1 MEKLV
6 PKLRFPEFDGN
17 WDERKLSDVAKITT
31 GSTPPTNE
39 SKFYNGEYL
48 FVSPADLNS
57 GRYVYDTK
65 TKVTKLGFEKGRVIK
80 KGGVLFVSIGST
92 IGKVGQASSDC
103 ITNQQINSLEAK
115 NDFSND
121 FIYSLLFKNGENIN
135 KIAGVQA
142 VPQLN
147 KTDFSNLKYNFPTL
161 TEQQKIAS
169 FLTSVDERLTL
180 LAQQKEKLELYKKGV
195 MQQIF
200 SQKLRFKDENGKDYP
215 NWEEKKL
222 GDLGNTFNGLTGKTK
237 EHFGNGKP
245 YVQYMQ
251 IFSGSKININDF
263 GFVEIG
269 KNENQSM
276 IQYGDIFFTTS
287 SETPN
292 EIGTT
297 SVLLDKV
304 GEVYLNSFCFGF
316 RPNSLNE
323 LVPEFAQFLFRS
335 KQVRNKIVPLAQGS
349 TRFNMSKVELMKI
362 DLLLPC
368 EEEQQKIASF
378 LSAIDVQIEGV
389 SNKIEQTK
397 LFKKGLLQQLFV

>member
-1 MEKLV
+1 MISRTGNGVGKVWTNIEGVFHNNFFKVV
-6 PKLRFPEFDGN
+6 PKDN
-17 WDERKLSDVAKITT
+17 TT
-31 GSTPPTNE
+31 NKPFLFYYLNKPQLQFKMRQLAGSGAIP
-39 SKFYNGEYL
+39 
-48 FVSPADLNS
+48 DLNH
-57 GRYVYDTK
+57 GEFY
-65 TKVTKLGFEKGRVIK
+65 LLPF
-80 KGGVLFVSIGST
+80 F
-92 IGKVGQASSDC
+92 
-103 ITNQQINSLEAK
+103 EAK
-115 NDFSND
+115 T
-121 FIYSLLFKNGENIN
+121 I
-135 KIAGVQA
+135 
-142 VPQLN
+142 
-147 KTDFSNLKYNFPTL
+147 
-161 TEQQKIAS
+161 EQQKIAS

-200 SQKLRFKDENGKDYP
+200 PSTSSGQAPKLRFKDDNGENYP
-215 NWEEKKL
+215 DWEEKKL

-251 IFSGSKININDF
+251 IFSGSKINIYDF

-335 KQVRNKIVPLAQGS
+335 KQMRNKIVPLAQGS

-389 SNKIEQTK
+389 IKKIEQTK

>member
-17 WDERKLSDVAKITT
+17 WDKKSLKEVVKVNQGLAILKSNRFNKKKINRFPYITIPYLEGKECDYIENPQSSVICKKEDILISRTGNGVGKVWTNIEGVFHNNFFKVVPKDNTT
-31 GSTPPTNE
+31 NKPFLFYYLNKPQLQFKMRQLAGSGAIP
-39 SKFYNGEYL
+39 
-48 FVSPADLNS
+48 DLNH
-57 GRYVYDTK
+57 GEFY
-65 TKVTKLGFEKGRVIK
+65 LLPF
-80 KGGVLFVSIGST
+80 F
-92 IGKVGQASSDC
+92 
-103 ITNQQINSLEAK
+103 EAK
-115 NDFSND
+115 T
-121 FIYSLLFKNGENIN
+121 I
-135 KIAGVQA
+135 
-142 VPQLN
+142 
-147 KTDFSNLKYNFPTL
+147 
-161 TEQQKIAS
+161 EQQKIAS

-200 SQKLRFKDENGKDYP
+200 AQKLRFKDDNGENYP
-215 NWEEKKL
+215 DWEEKKL

-237 EHFGNGKP
+237 KHFGNGKP

-349 TRFNMSKVELMKI
+349 TRFNMSKVELIKI

-378 LSAIDVQIEGV
+378 LSAIDAQIEGV
-389 SNKIEQTK
+389 NKKIEQTK